1 MWPAGWDMLMS
12 MPIETR
18 ELESGTTVI
27 VLSGRLVLG
36 REVQTLESTV
46 SGLVAQGARKF
57 IMDLGTLDYA
67 DSSGIGTFVSCLTQI
82 KKSGGEMRLAGANPR
97 VARLFQLTGVD
108 HLMPMY
114 ASVAE
119 AGS

>member
-1 MWPAGWDMLMS
+1 
-12 MPIETR
+12 MPIETKQ
-18 ELESGTTVI
+18 LDSGATVI
-27 VLSGRLVLG
+27 LLSGRLVLG
-36 REVQTLESTV
+36 REVQTMESTV

-57 IMDLGTLDYA
+57 IIDLGALDYA

-82 KKSGGEMRLAGANPR
+82 KKAGGEMRVAGANPR
-97 VARLFQLTGVD
+97 VAKLFELTGVD

-119 AGS
+119 AGA